1 MITTMVTTL
10 DDDNDDDVDNN
21 DQVYTSDHQLAIRTA
36 RSLAAA
42 SGFSRT
48 HIIGFIQ
55 QIKSSKETNMFS
67 ISTSSLQEGKL
78 CDR

>member
-1 MITTMVTTL
+1 MVRIHDYNNGDDQVYTL
-10 DDDNDDDVDNN
+10 DDDNDDNN

-55 QIKSSKETNMFS
+55 QIKS
-67 ISTSSLQEGKL
+67 
-78 CDR
+78 

>member
-10 DDDNDDDVDNN
+10 DDDNDD
-21 DQVYTSDHQLAIRTA
+21 QVYTSDHQLATRTA

-55 QIKSSKETNMFS
+55 QIKS
-67 ISTSSLQEGKL
+67 
-78 CDR
+78 